1 MDWLVEPVASRRLV
15 YWAQGAAVS
24 GSGSPEALALGAGVA
39 RLKEPWVLEV
49 CELPLWSSA
58 MLLWLGY
65 SRSMLLC
72 LLFVHT
78 RGPGAAPRFL

>member
-24 GSGSPEALALGAGVA
+24 GSGSPEALALGAGVE

-49 CELPLWSSA
+49 CELPKF
-58 MLLWLGY
+58 G
-65 SRSMLLC
+65 RVRC
-72 LLFVHT
+72 LLAHRVI
-78 RGPGAAPRFL
+78 